1 MIRAYTTNDEHAA
14 ALAAASQLKGYPLD
28 TKAKLD
34 AAELAAKHGQCKV
47 LVFDLTCASLSV
59 DNVVSVLDSL
69 NTDNLPPV
77 LYFLSS
83 PADIE
88 LITTAGSII
97 NQDYTFVPVDAKGLA
112 ARLEVLTILG
122 ARRKLTLESAIT
134 DRLTGLYNRKYFL
147 RRLEEELYR
156 SARYNYKVGVL
167 LATVDFDTPSHKLTE
182 DSATDAIKAI
192 SAFFTG
198 RLRKTDIVARYKW
211 DDFAVLLPD
220 IAAEDSLAVAAD
232 IRAKLEALPVKSNGS
247 NLKMNVSLGHL
258 SFPAGELGTAV
269 EVISALEDCVFRVKT
284 EHAGSG
290 LVSFE

>member
-1 MIRAYTTNDEHAA
+1 MIRAYTTNEEHTAT
-14 ALAAASQLKGYPLD
+14 LTAASQLKGYTLD
-28 TKAKLD
+28 TQGKLD
-34 AAELAAKHGQCKV
+34 AEELARMHGDCDV

-59 DNVVSVLDSL
+59 DNVISVLDSL
-69 NTDNLPPV
+69 QTENLPPV

-88 LITTAGSII
+88 SITTAGSII
-97 NQDYTFVPVDAKGLA
+97 NQDYTFVPVDAKGLS

-156 SARYNYKVGVL
+156 SARYGYHVGVI
-167 LATVDFDTPSHKLTE
+167 LATVDFDMQPSELTE
-182 DSATDAIKAI
+182 DTATDAIKTI
-192 SAFFTG
+192 SQFFYG

-220 IAAEDSLAVAAD
+220 IAAEDSLAVAKD
-232 IRAKLEALPVKSNGS
+232 IKAKLELLPVESSGKAVK
-247 NLKMNVSLGHL
+247 LKVSLGRM
-258 SFPAGELGTAV
+258 SFPAGELGTAI
-269 EVISALEDCVFRVKT
+269 EVISALEDCVFKAKT
-284 EHAGSG
+284 EPGHDG

>member
-14 ALAAASQLKGYPLD
+14 ALAAAAQLKGYKVDL
-28 TKAKLD
+28 KAKLD
-34 AAELAAKHGQCKV
+34 AAELAQNHRNCSV

-59 DNVVSVLDSL
+59 DLVIGVLDSL
-69 NTDNLPPV
+69 NAENLPPV
-77 LYFLSS
+77 LYFLAS

-88 LITTAGSII
+88 LITDAGSII

-122 ARRKLTLESAIT
+122 ARRKLTMESAIT
-134 DRLTGLYNRKYFL
+134 DRLTSLYNRKYFL

-156 SARYNYKVGVL
+156 SARYGYRVGVL
-167 LATVDFDTPSHKLTE
+167 LATVDFDLPSGKLTE
-182 DSATDAIKAI
+182 DTATDAIKAI
-192 SAFFTG
+192 SQFFSD

-220 IAAEDSLAVAAD
+220 IAPEDSLAVTKD
-232 IRAKLEALPVKSNGS
+232 IKAKLEALPVFSNGITLQ
-247 NLKMNVSLGHL
+247 LKVSLGHL

-269 EVISALEDCVFRVKT
+269 EVISALEDCVFKAKT
-284 EHAGSG
+284 DADAGG

>member
-1 MIRAYTTNDEHAA
+1 MIRAYTTNEDHAA
-14 ALAAASQLKGYPLD
+14 ALAAAAQLKGYTLD
-28 TKAKLD
+28 PKAKLD
-34 AAELAAKHGQCKV
+34 AVELAKKHAECDV

-59 DNVVSVLDSL
+59 DNVISVLDSL
-69 NTDNLPPV
+69 NTENLPPV
-77 LYFLSS
+77 LYFLAS

-156 SARYNYKVGVL
+156 SARYDYRVGVL
-167 LATVDFDTPSHKLTE
+167 LATVDFDTPNHALTE

-192 SAFFTG
+192 SRFFTG

-220 IAAEDSLAVAAD
+220 IALEDSLAVAKD
-232 IRAKLEALPVKSNGS
+232 IRAKLEALPVKSSGTD
-247 NLKMNVSLGHL
+247 LKLKVSLGHL

-269 EVISALEDCVFRVKT
+269 EVISALEDCVFKAKT
-284 EHAGSG
+284 EHATQG

>member
-14 ALAAASQLKGYPLD
+14 ALSEAVKLKDYTLD
-28 TKAKLD
+28 LRAKLD
-34 AAELAAKHGQCKV
+34 ATELADKHCDCEV

-59 DNVVSVLDSL
+59 DSVISVLDSL
-69 NTDNLPPV
+69 NTENLPPV

-156 SARYNYKVGVL
+156 SARYDYNVGVM
-167 LATVDFDTPSHKLTE
+167 LATVDFVAPDGELTE
-182 DSATDAIKAI
+182 DSSTDAIKAI
-192 SAFFTG
+192 SEFFSG
-198 RLRKTDIVARYKW
+198 RLRKTDIVSRYKW

-220 IAAEDSLAVAAD
+220 IASEDSLAVAKD
-232 IRAKLEALPVKSNGS
+232 IQAKLEALPVESNGTE
-247 NLKMNVSLGHL
+247 LKLKVFVGHL
-258 SFPAGELGTAV
+258 SFPVGNLGTAV
-269 EVISALEDCVFRVKT
+269 EVISTLEDCVFKAKT
-284 EHAGSG
+284 EPNTNGF
-290 LVSFE
+290 VSFE